1 MKAETSH
8 STACL
13 LHRNMQQVRT
23 WSIKCCCRTKER
35 EVNTLMDQRN
45 PSQANKPSN
54 VCKICCMHIHSGARK
69 RFYTYLDMAQ
79 IGSLYM
85 PTRCTHTRVSRA
97 QSKYR
102 HGSPQY
108 IQYMPTRC
116 THTRVSRAQS
126 KYSLNIFNTCL
137 LDAHTHTCLEGAKQV
152 QARQPSIHPI
162 HAYSMHTHMC
172 LEGVKQVQARQP
184 SIHPIHAYSMHTHV
198 S

>member
-116 THTRVSRAQS
+116 THT
-126 KYSLNIFNTCL
+126 
-137 LDAHTHTCLEGAKQV
+137 HTCLEGAKQV
-152 QARQPSIHPI
+152 QRQYIQYMPTQCT
-162 HAYSMHTHMC
+162 HTHTC
-172 LEGVKQVQARQP
+172 LEGTKQVQRQYIQYMP
-184 SIHPIHAYSMHTHV
+184 ACTLAVISTCAGKCFSFNLCM
-198 S
+198 